1 MATPKKNK
9 SQEWFKQ
16 TIISKVAIILFALGL
31 LVAVTLLGGS
41 FEFKDNA
48 HEEKETTQESPTPP
62 QKEIDY
68 HGIVSEVIDGDTIE
82 LLSGEII
89 RYLGIDTPE
98 KGKPFSTEATGANQ
112 KLVGGQEVG
121 IELDMQTKDQFG
133 RTLAYVWVGETMV
146 NLELVRQGLA
156 NIYTVPPNVKYEEQF
171 LAAERE
177 ARQAERGL
185 WDSEF

>member
-1 MATPKKNK
+1 MLVLKAKMAAPKKNK
-9 SQEWFKQ
+9 SQERLKQ

-48 HEEKETTQESPTPP
+48 HEEKE
-62 QKEIDY
+62 IDY
-68 HGIVSEVIDGDTIE
+68 YGIVSEVIDGDTIE
-82 LLSGEII
+82 LLSGEVI
-89 RYLGIDTPE
+89 RYLGINTPE
-98 KGKPFSTEATGANQ
+98 KGQPFSTEATTANQ
-112 KLVGGQEVG
+112 NLVDGQEVG